1 MKNYKQLMEK
11 VDAMLAK
18 QDKKIP
24 LSASSGLLSPSKSM
38 KEKPEADD
46 SPEASIAKYIAIIRK
61 KSKGI
66 TK

>member
-1 MKNYKQLMEK
+1 
-11 VDAMLAK
+11 MLAK

-46 SPEASIAKYIAIIRK
+46 SPEAAIAKYIAIIRK

>member
-1 MKNYKQLMEK
+1 
-11 VDAMLAK
+11 MLAK

-24 LSASSGLLSPSKSM
+24 LPASAGLLAPSRAM

-61 KSKGI
+61 KSKGLN
-66 TK
+66 K